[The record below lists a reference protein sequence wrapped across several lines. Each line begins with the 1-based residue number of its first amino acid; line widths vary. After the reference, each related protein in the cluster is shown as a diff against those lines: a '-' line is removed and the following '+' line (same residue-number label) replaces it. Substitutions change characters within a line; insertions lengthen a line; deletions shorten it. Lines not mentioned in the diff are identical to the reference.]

1 MAQPLTVLIVDDS
14 PEDRQAYRRYLLQDQ
29 EYSYT
34 ILEEESGEGALKL
47 CQQFQPD
54 AILLDFLLP
63 DLDGLEFMAE
73 LKQQSQ
79 KTIPAVIMLTGYG
92 NEAVAVQAMK
102 SGVQDYLVKGQTTGE
117 YLRSTMHSA
126 IKNAQ
131 LSQELQRSE
140 ERFRT
145 SVENMLDCFGIF
157 SAVRHETGQILQFRV
172 DYMNAA
178 ACKFSQRISGEQGK
192 YLCKILL
199 NMREN
204 GLFEECCQVI
214 ETGQPLVKESLIY
227 TSLNSQQQL
236 TRVIDIR
243 ITKMEDGFVA
253 AWRDV
258 TDKKWAEAKLRESQQ
273 FIERIADTTPG
284 ILYVYDLLAQ
294 QNVYTNSQII
304 NLLGYTVPQIQGM
317 DTNFLSSLMHP
328 EDWGRFLEHLQLI
341 NVADN
346 GDILEFE
353 YRMRHANGEWRWFFS
368 RDTIFNRNVDGS
380 PRQIVGT
387 AFDITAR
394 KQVESELS
402 LSNERFH
409 LAAAAVNCLIYDRD
423 IKNNIV
429 HRTEGLTRILGYS
442 LEETDLK
449 AEWWLEKVHP
459 EDRELLDNQF
469 IDVLDSENYYTVE
482 YRMRH
487 KDQRYLYVLD
497 QGIIVR
503 DPDGEIIRT
512 VGSVTDIS
520 ERKQAEAA
528 LQKSET
534 KFRRIVESNIVGVYF
549 GDFSGGI
556 YEANDAFLEMFGYT
570 RGELEAG
577 NIHWDEMTPPDYQ
590 DLDQEKIQELQ
601 TSGVCTPFEKEYLRK
616 DGTRVPVLLGIALI
630 GGREKEGYSVCFVL
644 DLTQRKQA
652 EIALR
657 ASEER
662 YRYLSNAIPQLVWIC
677 NIDGE
682 YDHVNQRWCEF
693 TGQTI
698 EEAMG
703 VGWTKVIHPDDMQIA
718 IQAWMNAL
726 QTGKPYEQEMRY
738 KRFDGSY
745 RWHLARGVPIQNEQG
760 RIMKWF
766 GTSTDIDHRKQL
778 EAERNQLLQLEQAAR
793 NAAEKANQTKDEFV
807 AMVSHDLRSPL
818 NAILGWAKLLRT
830 RELDPDTITNALE
843 TIERNAQSQ
852 AKLLEDLLNMSR
864 ILRGQLQ
871 LEVRPINLVS
881 LVKESVETAY
891 PSANAKGIHLES
903 IIDESIPPIVGD
915 ANRLLQVL
923 GNLLSNAIKFT
934 PSGGRVEVRLAQ
946 SCESS
951 ILIEVNDTGL
961 GIKPEFLPYV
971 FERYRQ
977 ADCISRHSGLG
988 LGLAIARH
996 LVQLHRGTIQ
1006 AHSQGEGLGA
1016 TFTITLPL

>member
-1 MAQPLTVLIVDDS
+1 MAQLLTVLIVDDS

-34 ILEEESGEGALKL
+34 ILEEESGEGALTL
-47 CQQFQPD
+47 CEQFQPD

-79 KTIPAVIMLTGYG
+79 QTIPAVIMLTGYG

-117 YLRSTMHSA
+117 YLRSTIHSA

-157 SAVRHETGQILQFRV
+157 SAVRHQSGQILQFRV

-178 ACKFSQRISGEQGK
+178 ADEFSLMTSGEQGE

-214 ETGQPLVKESLIY
+214 KTGQPLVKESVVY
-227 TSLNSQQQL
+227 TSLNSKQQS

-243 ITKMEDGFVA
+243 ITKMGDGFVA

-258 TDKKWAEAKLRESQQ
+258 TEKKWAEAKLRESQQ
-273 FIERIADTTPG
+273 FIARIADTTPG
-284 ILYVYDLLAQ
+284 ILYVYDLLEQ
-294 QNVYTNSQII
+294 QNVYTNSQVI
-304 NLLGYTVPQIQGM
+304 NLLGYTCQQIQGVGSE
-317 DTNFLSSLMHP
+317 FLSSLMHP
-328 EDWGRFLEHLQLI
+328 EDWARFIEHLQLI
-341 NVADN
+341 NAADD

-353 YRMRHANGEWRWFFS
+353 YRMRHANGEWLWFFS
-368 RDTIFNRNVDGS
+368 RDTVFNRNVDGS

-387 AFDITAR
+387 AFDISAR
-394 KQVESELS
+394 KQVEEQLR

-423 IKNNIV
+423 IKNNTV
-429 HRTEGLTRILGYS
+429 TRTEGLTQILGYS
-442 LEETDLK
+442 LEEAD
-449 AEWWLEKVHP
+449 ARPEWWIEKIHP
-459 EDRELLDNQF
+459 EDSEILNNQF
-469 IDVLDSENYYTVE
+469 TDVFDCKNYYTIE
-482 YRMRH
+482 YRILH
-487 KDQRYLYVLD
+487 KDQRYRYVLD

-503 DPDGEIIRT
+503 DTHGQIIRT

-520 ERKQAEAA
+520 ERKQV
-528 LQKSET
+528 ET
-534 KFRRIVESNIVGVYF
+534 
-549 GDFSGGI
+549 
-556 YEANDAFLEMFGYT
+556 
-570 RGELEAG
+570 
-577 NIHWDEMTPPDYQ
+577 
-590 DLDQEKIQELQ
+590 
-601 TSGVCTPFEKEYLRK
+601 
-616 DGTRVPVLLGIALI
+616 
-630 GGREKEGYSVCFVL
+630 
-644 DLTQRKQA
+644 
-652 EIALR
+652 ALR
-657 ASEER
+657 ESEER

-677 NIDGE
+677 NVGGE

-693 TGQTI
+693 TGQSV

-703 VGWTKVIHPDDMQIA
+703 VGWTKVIHPDDIPLA
-718 IQAWMNAL
+718 IQAWMKAL
-726 QTGKPYEQEMRY
+726 QTGEPYEQEMRY

-745 RWHLARGVPIQNEQG
+745 RWHLARGVPMKNQQG
-760 RIMKWF
+760 QIMQWF
-766 GTSTDIDHRKQL
+766 GTSTDIDRRKQL
-778 EAERNQLLQLEQAAR
+778 EAERDRLLQLEQEAR
-793 NAAEKANQTKDEFV
+793 STAEKANQTKDEFV

-830 RELDPDTITNALE
+830 RQLEPETVTNALE

-871 LEVRPINLVS
+871 LEVRPVNLVNI
-881 LVKESVETAY
+881 VKASVETAY
-891 PSANAKGIHLES
+891 PSANAKGIDLES
-903 IIDESIPPIVGD
+903 IIDETIPPIVGD
-915 ANRLLQVL
+915 TNRLLQVL

-934 PSGGRVEVRLAQ
+934 PSGGRVEVRLAKGDN
-946 SCESS
+946 SS
-951 ILIEVNDTGL
+951 ILIQTSDTGL
-961 GIKPEFLPYV
+961 GIKPEFLPHV

-977 ADCISRHSGLG
+977 ADCTSRHSGLG

-996 LVQLHRGTIQ
+996 LVELHGGTIQ
-1006 AHSQGEGLGA
+1006 AHSQGEGLGS
-1016 TFTITLPL
+1016 TFTITLPV

>member
-29 EYSYT
+29 EYSYK
-34 ILEEESGEGALKL
+34 ILEEESGEGALLL

-92 NEAVAVQAMK
+92 NETVAVQAMK

-117 YLRSTMHSA
+117 YLRSTIHSA
-126 IKNAQ
+126 IKNVQ

-157 SAVRHETGQILQFRV
+157 SAVRNETGEILQFHV

-178 ACKFSQRISGEQGK
+178 ATEFSQINFGKQGE
-192 YLCKILL
+192 YHLCKILL

-204 GLFEECCQVI
+204 GFFDECCQVVA
-214 ETGQPLVKESLIY
+214 TGTPLVKESLVY
-227 TSLNSQQQL
+227 TSLNSQQKSA
-236 TRVIDIR
+236 RVIDIR

-258 TDKKWAEAKLRESQQ
+258 TEKKWAEAKLRESQQ

-284 ILYVYDLLAQ
+284 ILYVYDLRERH
-294 QNVYTNSQII
+294 NVYTNSQVI
-304 NLLGYTVPQIQGM
+304 NLLGYTSQQMQIM
-317 DTNFLSSLMHP
+317 DSDFLPSLMHP
-328 EDWGRFLEHLQLI
+328 EDWKRFLEHLQLI
-341 NVADN
+341 NASEN
-346 GDILEFE
+346 GEILEFE
-353 YRMRHANGEWRWFFS
+353 YRMQHANGEWLWFFS
-368 RDTIFNRNVDGS
+368 RDTVFNRNIDGS

-394 KQVESELS
+394 KQAEEQLR
-402 LSNERFH
+402 LSNERFQ

-423 IKNNIV
+423 IKNNTV
-429 HRTEGLTRILGYS
+429 SRTEGLTRILGYS
-442 LEETDLK
+442 LEATDPS

-459 EDRELLDNQF
+459 EDREGLENQF
-469 IDVLDSENYYTVE
+469 IDDFARENYYAIE

-487 KDQRYLYVLD
+487 QDQQYRDVLD

-503 DPDGEIIRT
+503 DAHGQVVRT

-520 ERKQAEAA
+520 ERK
-528 LQKSET
+528 
-534 KFRRIVESNIVGVYF
+534 R
-549 GDFSGGI
+549 
-556 YEANDAFLEMFGYT
+556 
-570 RGELEAG
+570 
-577 NIHWDEMTPPDYQ
+577 
-590 DLDQEKIQELQ
+590 
-601 TSGVCTPFEKEYLRK
+601 
-616 DGTRVPVLLGIALI
+616 
-630 GGREKEGYSVCFVL
+630 
-644 DLTQRKQA
+644 A

-657 ASEER
+657 ESEER

-677 NIDGE
+677 NIKGE

-693 TGQTI
+693 TGQPMA
-698 EEAMG
+698 EAMG
-703 VGWTKVIHPDDMQIA
+703 VGWTKVIHPDDIHIA

-726 QTGKPYEQEMRY
+726 HTGEPYEQEMRY
-738 KRFDGSY
+738 RRFDGSY
-745 RWHLARGVPIQNEQG
+745 CWHLARGVPIKNDQG
-760 RIMKWF
+760 QIVKWF

-778 EAERNQLLQLEQAAR
+778 EAERDKLLQLEQLAR
-793 NAAEKANQTKDEFV
+793 SAAEKANQTKDEFV

-830 RELDPDTITNALE
+830 RELDANTVTNALE

-871 LEVRPINLVS
+871 LEVRPVNLVNI
-881 LVKESVETAY
+881 VKASVETAY
-891 PSANAKGIHLES
+891 PSANAQGIHLES
-903 IIDESIPPIVGD
+903 IIDESIPPIIGD
-915 ANRLLQVL
+915 TNRLLQVL

-934 PSGGRVEVRLAQ
+934 PSGGRVEVRLRK
-946 SCESS
+946 SDDSE
-951 ILIEVNDTGL
+951 ILIQVSDTGR
-961 GIKPEFLPYV
+961 GIKPEFMPHV

-977 ADCISRHSGLG
+977 ADCTAKHSGLG

-996 LVQLHRGTIQ
+996 LVQLHGGTIQ

-1016 TFTITLPL
+1016 TFTIKLPF